1 MLYKVSVKRRIY
13 YDGISREEEEK
24 TIVHHYDASDEWKA
38 IDMFKH
44 DIFADAKLRGY
55 ELYMNDTLLHEIV
68 FKAVIKMY
76 YGSNRQWTQYYSFD
90 EFKAETEEENEQ
102 TQSD

>member
-13 YDGISREEEEK
+13 YDGISHEEEEK
-24 TIVHHYDASDEWKA
+24 TIVHHYDADSEWKA

-44 DIFADAKLRGY
+44 DIFADAKIRGY

-68 FKAVIKMY
+68 FKADIKV
-76 YGSNRQWTQYYSFD
+76 YGSIREWTQYYSFD
-90 EFKAETEEENEQ
+90 EFKAEKEEEDEQ
-102 TQSD
+102 N

>member
-76 YGSNRQWTQYYSFD
+76 YGSNRQWTEYYSFD

-102 TQSD
+102 N